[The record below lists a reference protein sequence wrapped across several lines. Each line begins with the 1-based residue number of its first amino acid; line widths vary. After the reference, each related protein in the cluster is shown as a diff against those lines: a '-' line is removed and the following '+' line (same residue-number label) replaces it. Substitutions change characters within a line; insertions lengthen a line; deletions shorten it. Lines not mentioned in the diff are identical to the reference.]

1 MKRRTTRKNETDEIS
16 NALQGQGRN
25 RKKER
30 KQSDGLVRVR
40 GLGERN
46 DDA

>member
-16 NALQGQGRN
+16 KALQGQGRN

-30 KQSDGLVRVR
+30 KKAKRWA
-40 GLGERN
+40 GEGSWTRREK
-46 DDA
+46 

>member
-1 MKRRTTRKNETDEIS
+1 MKYQRHYKAKVEIE
-16 NALQGQGRN
+16 